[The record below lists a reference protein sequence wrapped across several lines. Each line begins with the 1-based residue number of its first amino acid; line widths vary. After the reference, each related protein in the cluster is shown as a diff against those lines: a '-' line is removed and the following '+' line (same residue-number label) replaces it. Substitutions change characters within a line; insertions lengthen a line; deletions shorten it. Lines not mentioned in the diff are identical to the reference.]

1 MRRRIL
7 AAPASFH
14 DAMIQ
19 PTLPAAARP
28 ALSVIDL
35 DALAHNVR
43 TIRSMLR
50 PTDRFNVVC

>member
-1 MRRRIL
+1 MRWRIL

-19 PTLPAAARP
+19 PTIPAAARP
-28 ALSVIDL
+28 AWSEIDL
-35 DALAHNVR
+35 DALARNVR

-50 PTDRFNVVC
+50 PVDRFNVVC